1 MRSNYSVPFYIG
13 ARGLWKCVMIG
24 QSPDLSD
31 LHAGRMH
38 PQAWLNSYNLFLN
51 SQSESAFSTY
61 LMILL

>member
-1 MRSNYSVPFYIG
+1 
-13 ARGLWKCVMIG
+13 MIG